1 MQVNSFG
8 DELFAGP
15 ALTLQQHRGSTGSD
29 LRYQIENLQHGL
41 ALAHNIFEVVT
52 LLQCSLELDIFFF
65 GSMPGDCGS
74 HVGEQLLVIPRFL
87 DEVAG
92 AGLHRP
98 HCVLNRAVSRD
109 HNHGELRVV
118 SMNLDEKVNAVAV
131 GRGQVEHNKLKA
143 PITKASKALFT
154 ATCGFQ
160 FVPVKLE

>member
-15 ALTLQQHRGSTGSD
+15 ALALQKHRGSTGSD

-41 ALAHNIFEVVT
+41 ALADNIFEVVT

-74 HVGEQLLVIPRFL
+74 NVGQQLLVIPRLL

-109 HNHGELRVV
+109 HNHGEMRIV
-118 SMNLDEKVNAVAV
+118 SMNLGEKVNAIAV
-131 GRGQVEHNKLKA
+131 RQREVEQNKIQA
-143 PITKASKALFT
+143 PITKARQPLFP
-154 ATCGFQ
+154 AAS
-160 FVPVKLE
+160 

>member
-41 ALAHNIFEVVT
+41 ALADNIFEVVT

-74 HVGEQLLVIPRFL
+74 NVGQQLLVIPRLL

-98 HCVLNRAVSRD
+98 HRVLNCAVSRD
-109 HNHGELRVV
+109 HNHGKMRIVC
-118 SMNLDEKVNAVAV
+118 MNLGKKINAIEIGQRKVEQNEIEDSVT
-131 GRGQVEHNKLKA
+131 E
-143 PITKASKALFT
+143 
-154 ATCGFQ
+154 TCHPYLTSVTGYRH
-160 FVPVKLE
+160 